1 MKQARAFP
9 RLPLSSLV
17 ALLAVGAWA
26 GVPAVPA
33 GPAAGSGRSAGPAVP
48 YSGRSDDEVLLMGL
62 RLRYQTLSES
72 FPGFPV
78 KDGILIPLGALCH
91 ELDLGIRVDPQQ
103 ATASGFVISEDR
115 PFKLDVGRQ
124 RIEVGGKTLIYIP
137 GQVEVHPD
145 DIYVDT
151 RLLAQ
156 WLPLDFKVD
165 RLAALLTVTP
175 REPLPIEQAQ
185 ERSRNFGRS
194 SSRREDRRTYRDAD
208 DPYRWLE
215 VPMVDETLSF
225 SYAKDGN
232 PDFRASSSTFA
243 AGDFLKMT
251 GKLYFNVGQD
261 GDTILRGSLGRTNP
275 DAVLLGP
282 LHARQFQFG
291 DVLDPGLSMVSAPTA
306 GTGAMVTNYP
316 ENAWIQEQKR
326 TFRGDLPQGWQV
338 ELYQNGALV
347 GLQVSQA
354 DGTYEFRDVPLQF
367 GWNDFRLAFYGPQGQ
382 RRDERFHVD
391 AEQPLAPSG
400 EFRYLASTD
409 RPYTLQGGRGQL
421 LGAYGFNSSY
431 SGFAAVSTV
440 NLPGSTERYG
450 VAGLQGNWDAFTA
463 RLTGTAQQ
471 GGGSAAELSLG
482 TRFGGVS
489 VLVKRDELQND
500 FYSELFLPSPTFIRS
515 RTSLD
520 LSGALPSLE
529 RPWITLGL
537 GAQRDEFV
545 NGGTLDRLMP
555 RIGFSLAGWF
565 VNDYMVIQRNSF
577 PGAASSTAANGDLLL
592 SRRLGSWGFR
602 ADAAYSFDDVQ
613 GRKLQTLAAYVD
625 TLRFQP
631 WTLQAGILHSVQG
644 GGTTILGSAT
654 KNLGKMGISINASWS
669 TVSHWTAT
677 VSLRMNLA
685 REPRTGSWQALA
697 QASALQGAASGQVF
711 LDANTNGVQ
720 DPGEAPVSGAGFLL
734 NGMPQS
740 NRTNAAGVAFVRNLP
755 TDQYVRMAAAQQTLE
770 DPFMQAPSEG
780 WRFLPRPGHTTL
792 LGAAVIMTGDINGTV
807 YLADATGQK
816 PLAGMGIELVD
827 ADGKVVAE
835 TRSGYDGYYDLGSLR
850 PGAYHLRVK
859 AEDLKTLG
867 LAPCEA
873 RVINLL
879 PTGTELDGVDW
890 ILSAPAIPAPPA
902 ASKTVDTTIP
912 APTPNPAAA
921 SPAPVEPP
929 TPSTPAL
936 VPTPPSRSSQPNLAP
951 TSPAPSSA
959 QVREAV
965 LHGRPEEAAQ
975 LSKAWL
981 AHTDLTGWAVRAQ
994 VGALPSTLLEASE
1007 YLDPKDGAILLRPW
1021 ALSNG
1026 QCARQFFVAGFKTK
1040 AAAQRYAAHLRVNK
1054 ELDPPRVMPVKELL
1068 GAEPPCSF
1076 YAE

>member
-1 MKQARAFP
+1 MKLARAFP
-9 RLPLSSLV
+9 RLPLSSLA

-26 GVPAVPA
+26 GAPAAPSGSSSGA
-33 GPAAGSGRSAGPAVP
+33 GPGRSAGPAVP
-48 YSGRSDDEVLLMGL
+48 YSERSDDEVLLMGL

-72 FPGFPV
+72 FPAFPV
-78 KDGILIPLGALCH
+78 RDGFLIPLGALCH

-103 ATASGFVISEDR
+103 ATATGFVITEDR

-194 SSRREDRRTYRDAD
+194 SARKEDRRTYRDAD

-225 SYAKDGN
+225 SYAKGGN
-232 PDFRASSSTFA
+232 PDLRASSSTFA

-261 GDTILRGSLGRTNP
+261 GETILRGSLGRTNP
-275 DAVLLGP
+275 DPVLLGP
-282 LHARQFQFG
+282 LHARQFAFG
-291 DVLDPGLSMVSAPTA
+291 DVLDPGLSLVSAPTA
-306 GTGAMVTNYP
+306 GTGALVTNYP
-316 ENAWIQEQKR
+316 ENQWIQEQKR

-354 DGTYEFRDVPLQF
+354 DGTYEFRDVALQF

-391 AEQPLAPSG
+391 AEQPLAPAG
-400 EFRYLASTD
+400 EFRYLAIAD

-421 LGAYGFNSSY
+421 LGAYGFSSSY

-450 VAGLQGNWDAFTA
+450 VAGFQGNWDVFTA
-463 RLTGTAQQ
+463 RLTGTTQQ

-489 VLVKRDELQND
+489 VQVKRDELQNG
-500 FYSELFLPSPTFIRS
+500 FFSELFLPSPTFIRS

-529 RPWITLGL
+529 RPWVTLGL
-537 GAQRDEFV
+537 GAQRDEFI
-545 NGGTLDRLMP
+545 NGGTQDRLMP

-565 VNDYMVIQRNSF
+565 VNDFMVIQRNAF
-577 PGAASSTAANGDLLL
+577 PGVAATTAANGDLLV

-602 ADAAYSFDDVQ
+602 ADAAYSFDDLQ

-644 GGTTILGSAT
+644 AGTTVLGSAT
-654 KNLGKMGISINASWS
+654 KNFGKLGVSINASWS

-697 QASALQGAASGQVF
+697 QASALQGAASGQAF
-711 LDANTNGVQ
+711 LDANANGVH
-720 DPGEAPVSGAGFLL
+720 DPGEAPIPGAGFLL

-740 NRTNAAGVAFVRNLP
+740 NRTNAAGVAFLRNLP
-755 TDQYVRMAAAQQTLE
+755 TDQYVRVAASQQTLE
-770 DPFMQAPSEG
+770 DPFMQAPAEG

-807 YLADATGQK
+807 YLADANGNK

-827 ADGKVVAE
+827 EAGNIAAQ

-859 AEDLKTLG
+859 AADLKTLG
-867 LAPCEA
+867 LAIPDA

-890 ILSAPAIPAPPA
+890 ILQAQAVPVQPSAAAPAPVPPAPVPLTPIPAPVTAPSP
-902 ASKTVDTTIP
+902 SKP
-912 APTPNPAAA
+912 APTP
-921 SPAPVEPP
+921 
-929 TPSTPAL
+929 
-936 VPTPPSRSSQPNLAP
+936 
-951 TSPAPSSA
+951 A
-959 QVREAV
+959 QLREAV
-965 LHGRPEEAAQ
+965 LHGPPQEAAQ
-975 LSKAWL
+975 LSKAWI

-1007 YLDPKDGAILLRPW
+1007 YLYPKDGAILLRPW